1 MEWADPAVH
10 HHGILRC
17 RRVVFVRTQG
27 KRNRSALDHLQFP
40 ISMWAIIGRL
50 ANYNQHNFPSSSR
63 SPCIPLRFHDKA
75 ICIEKIVTKAA
86 SCTPSCGSSVRRW
99 VAIRTKQAS
108 ALDVALFHQEQNRS
122 IGVHFGKNGHDFR
135 LYKSLQD

>member
-10 HHGILRC
+10 RHGILRC

-50 ANYNQHNFPSSSR
+50 ANKNQHNFPSSSR
-63 SPCIPLRFHDKA
+63 SPCIPLRFHDKG

-86 SCTPSCGSSVRRW
+86 PCTPSCGSSVRRW
-99 VAIRTKQAS
+99 VARSTKHFS
-108 ALDVALFHQEQNRS
+108 IKCKFGVSEYVLEKTDMISDYTGIVNTVLLVA
-122 IGVHFGKNGHDFR
+122 
-135 LYKSLQD
+135 